1 MIFGN
6 RTLGIHLLR
15 GAAGLAALYVFFRL
29 GAFGW
34 PSPLLGGLAIWM
46 LKGCPMCWTVGLFET
61 LAQTVFSA
69 EEAESHRLNHRSP

>member
-6 RTLGIHLLR
+6 RTLGLHLLR
-15 GAAGLAALYVFFRL
+15 GAAGLAALYLWLF

-69 EEAESHRLNHRSP
+69 EEASSERLNHRSP